1 MFYGTSQPGIDQ
13 VSTVKTLHGASQPK
27 KTNMK
32 DETIAIRKHIDRTY
46 QKEHSNPLYLTS
58 SFVFDS
64 AEEMAAVF
72 ADEQEGNIYSR
83 YSNPNVDELIEKVAL
98 LEEAEGGWAT
108 SSGMAAVFT
117 TFAAL
122 LKAGDHI
129 VSSRSVFG
137 STHRLFTEIFP
148 KWGITTTYVDA
159 LDYEGYAN
167 AMQDNTKI
175 LYLETPSNPAL
186 EIIDIERVATICKSK
201 NVLFAVD
208 NCFATPVLQKPITL
222 GADISIHSTTKYM
235 DGQGRTLGGLILAS
249 NALISKIEAFARH
262 TGPALSPFNAWIISK
277 SIETLSLRVLHMSN
291 GALEI
296 AKRLENHPA
305 ISFVKYPF
313 LESHPNVDVAKKQMK
328 AGGGI
333 VTFELKGG
341 LDAGRKFLNNLEI
354 FSLTPNL
361 GDAKSI
367 ATHPASTTHSK
378 LKPEERLAV
387 GISDGLVRLSI
398 GLENLEDLWKDIE
411 NALK

>member
-1 MFYGTSQPGIDQ
+1 MKKDYL
-13 VSTVKTLHGASQPK
+13 KTAQK
-27 KTNMK
+27 
-32 DETIAIRKHIDRTY
+32 ETIAIRKHIDRTY

-58 SFVFDS
+58 SFTFDS

-83 YSNPNVDELIEKVAL
+83 YSNPNVQELIDKVAI
-98 LEEAEGGWAT
+98 LENAESGWAT

-122 LKAGDHI
+122 LQSGDHI

-159 LDYEGYAN
+159 LDYEGYKN
-167 AMQDNTKI
+167 AIQENTKI

-186 EIIDIERVATICKSK
+186 EIIDLELVGDICK
-201 NVLFAVD
+201 NANILFAVD
-208 NCFATPVLQKPITL
+208 NCFATPVLQRPIDL
-222 GADISIHSTTKYM
+222 GAHISIHSTTKFM
-235 DGQGRTLGGLILAS
+235 DGQGRTLGGLILGTKEIIA
-249 NALISKIEAFARH
+249 KIEAFARH

-277 SIETLSLRVLHMSN
+277 SIETLYLRVNHMSN
-291 GALEI
+291 TAHEI
-296 AKRLENHPA
+296 AKKLENHTA

-313 LESHPNVDVAKKQMK
+313 LESHPNYVTAKKQMFG
-328 AGGGI
+328 GGGI
-333 VTFELKGG
+333 VTFEIKGG
-341 LDAGRKFLNNLEI
+341 LEAGRNFLNKLQL

-387 GISDGLVRLSI
+387 GITDGLVRLSI
-398 GLENLEDLWKDIE
+398 GLEHIDDIWEDIE
-411 NALK
+411 QALS

>member
-1 MFYGTSQPGIDQ
+1 MN
-13 VSTVKTLHGASQPK
+13 K
-27 KTNMK
+27 KFK
-32 DETIAIRKHIDRTY
+32 ELQDETIAIRKHIDRTY

-98 LEEAEGGWAT
+98 LEEAESGWAT

-167 AMQDNTKI
+167 AIQDNTKI
-175 LYLETPSNPAL
+175 LYLETPSNPSL
-186 EIIDIERVATICKSK
+186 EIIDIERVATICKAK
-201 NVLFAVD
+201 NILFAVD
-208 NCFATPVLQKPITL
+208 NCFATPILQKPIVL

-235 DGQGRTLGGLILAS
+235 DGQGRTLGGLILGS
-249 NALISKIEAFARH
+249 NEIIAKMEAFARH

-277 SIETLSLRVLHMSN
+277 SIETLSLRVHHMSN

-296 AKRLENHPA
+296 AKRLECHPA

-313 LESHPNVDVAKKQMK
+313 LQSHPNVKIAKKQMT

-333 VTFELKGG
+333 VTFELNGG
-341 LDAGRKFLNNLEI
+341 LDAGRKFLNKLEI

-378 LKPEERLAV
+378 LKPEERQAV

-398 GLENLEDLWKDIE
+398 GLEHIEDLWKDLE
-411 NALK
+411 NALS

>member
-1 MFYGTSQPGIDQ
+1 MN
-13 VSTVKTLHGASQPK
+13 K
-27 KTNMK
+27 KFK
-32 DETIAIRKHIDRTY
+32 ELQDETIAIRKHIDRTY

-58 SFVFDS
+58 SFIFDT

-98 LEEAEGGWAT
+98 LEEAESGWAT

-117 TFAAL
+117 TFASL

-167 AMQDNTKI
+167 AIQDNTKI

-186 EIIDIERVATICKSK
+186 EIIDIERVATICKAK
-201 NVLFAVD
+201 NILFAVD
-208 NCFATPVLQKPITL
+208 NCFATPILQKPIKL

-235 DGQGRTLGGLILAS
+235 DGQGRTLGGLILGS
-249 NALISKIEAFARH
+249 NEIIAKMEAFARH

-277 SIETLSLRVLHMSN
+277 SIETLSLRVHHMSN

-296 AKRLENHPA
+296 AKRLESHPA

-313 LESHPNVDVAKKQMK
+313 LESHPNVEIAKKQMT

-341 LDAGRKFLNNLEI
+341 LDAGRKFLNKLEI

-398 GLENLEDLWKDIE
+398 GLEHLEDLWDDLK
-411 NALK
+411 NALT

>member
-1 MFYGTSQPGIDQ
+1 MKKDYLKTSQ
-13 VSTVKTLHGASQPK
+13 K
-27 KTNMK
+27 
-32 DETIAIRKHIDRTY
+32 ETIAIRKHIDRTY

-58 SFVFDS
+58 SFTFDS

-83 YSNPNVDELIEKVAL
+83 YSNPNVQELIDKVAI
-98 LEEAEGGWAT
+98 LENAESGWAT

-122 LKAGDHI
+122 LQSGDHI

-159 LDYEGYAN
+159 LDYDGYKN
-167 AMQDNTKI
+167 AIQENTKI

-186 EIIDIERVATICKSK
+186 EIIDLEVVGEICK
-201 NVLFAVD
+201 NANILFAVD
-208 NCFATPVLQKPITL
+208 NCFATPVLQRPIDL
-222 GADISIHSTTKYM
+222 GAHICIHSTTKFM
-235 DGQGRTLGGLILAS
+235 DGQGRTLGGLILGSKEIIA
-249 NALISKIEAFARH
+249 KIEAFARH

-277 SIETLSLRVLHMSN
+277 SIETLYLRVNHMSN
-291 GALEI
+291 TAHEI
-296 AKRLENHPA
+296 AKKLENHA
-305 ISFVKYPF
+305 VITFVKYPF
-313 LESHPNVDVAKKQMK
+313 LESHPNYVTAKKQMFG
-328 AGGGI
+328 GGGI
-333 VTFELKGG
+333 VTFEIKGG
-341 LDAGRKFLNNLEI
+341 LEAGRNFLNKLQL

-387 GISDGLVRLSI
+387 GITDGLVRLSI
-398 GLENLEDLWKDIE
+398 GLEHIDDIWEDIE
-411 NALK
+411 QALS